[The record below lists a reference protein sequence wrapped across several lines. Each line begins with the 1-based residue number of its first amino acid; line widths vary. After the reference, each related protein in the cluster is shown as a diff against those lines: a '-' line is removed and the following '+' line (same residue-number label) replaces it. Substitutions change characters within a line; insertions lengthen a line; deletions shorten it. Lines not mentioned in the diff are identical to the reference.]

1 MPVEIDPTPQALLD
15 ADGNFPEL
23 CDRQDSNAIHI
34 NMVAVFITG
43 GNNVTGVK
51 GRYREDWETV
61 LPINRQTSV
70 DMRKK
75 PAYPIRLGAR

>member
-1 MPVEIDPTPQALLD
+1 
-15 ADGNFPEL
+15 
-23 CDRQDSNAIHI
+23 
-34 NMVAVFITG
+34 MVAVFITG

-70 DMRKK
+70 DMRKEAGTSD
-75 PAYPIRLGAR
+75 PAWSAMIGNVKTIFVAGANVRAPVMKQFRETK